1 MRSSL
6 VMGTDI
12 STATRSDQARV
23 TAAVAEILT
32 GLTQV
37 AALLPE
43 PQGRP
48 RTGTIGRHAP
58 EGSEPWQGAAAAVY
72 WGIHFGVRRLED
84 TLRAALGLAPT
95 NRGGSTAN
103 TDHAL
108 TAIVN
113 ACPTI
118 DPKLLRDVRQQVER
132 WANAITQLPD
142 IDLADMWVPVPR
154 QPGALPP
161 ACPYCENFTLR
172 MTVRRELVRCFN
184 PACRDHDGRSP
195 VARMERGRLT
205 GDGMLVFG
213 DQTVIHYRGS
223 DANP

>member
-1 MRSSL
+1 
-6 VMGTDI
+6 MGTI
-12 STATRSDQARV
+12 NTAARSDQHRII
-23 TAAVAEILT
+23 AAVADIQS

-48 RTGTIGRHAP
+48 RTGTIGRHSP

-72 WGIHFGVRRLED
+72 WAIHFGVRRLED
-84 TLRAALGLAPT
+84 TLRAALGLTSA

-103 TDHAL
+103 TGHAL
-108 TAIVN
+108 AGIINCAPSLETG
-113 ACPTI
+113 
-118 DPKLLRDVRQQVER
+118 LLRDTRTQVER
-132 WANAITQLPD
+132 WATAITQLPD
-142 IDLADMWVPVPR
+142 IDLADVWVPVPR

-184 PACRDHDGRSP
+184 PPCRDHDGRPP

-223 DANP
+223 DVNP